1 MEPKQKAKELVNMYY
16 SYAKTQLE
24 AIQLV
29 ENVLLNTICQK
40 IDDIHR
46 NVVERGDMDENY
58 VKPSIQGLKW
68 WQEVA
73 CEVESLKMKMT
84 H

>member
-1 MEPKQKAKELVNMYY
+1 MEPKQKAKELINMYY

-40 IDDIHR
+40 IDDMHR

-58 VKPSIQGLKW
+58 VKSSIQGLKW
-68 WQEVA
+68 WTEVA
-73 CEVESLKMKMT
+73 VECQTKC
-84 H
+84 